1 MNYSQFQLDLKELT
15 QDAHKKAENHPLM
28 QSFIKG
34 EYKKEHLLQFL
45 VNVYP
50 IYSIVEQRLLQTKIK
65 QVPELKRTTL
75 IESDINDLIP
85 SVINFKNAQILVP
98 LISTCA
104 WVNNCRSKP
113 VSLLKAE
120 LYSRWLADLY
130 GGRMLAK
137 TTSPN
142 SMYTFLNPK
151 SVIEIVRDILDEPIK
166 DENIAHEDIIQEVI
180 SFFDFHV
187 ELFDEILNYGLPQAN

>member
-15 QDAHKKAENHPLM
+15 QEAHKKAENHPLM

-45 VNVYP
+45 VNIYP
-50 IYSIVEQRLLQTKIK
+50 IYSIVEQRLLQNKID

-75 IESDINDLIP
+75 IEHDINDLIP
-85 SVINFKNAQILVP
+85 AIVNFKNAQILVP

-137 TTSPN
+137 TVSPC
-142 SMYTFLNPK
+142 SMYSFSNSK
-151 SVIEIVRDILDEPIK
+151 SVIEVIREILDEPNI
-166 DENIAHEDIIQEVI
+166 DENITHQDIIQEVI

-187 ELFDEILNYGLPQAN
+187 ELFDEILNYGVS